1 MNMYN
6 MLVCQTPFT
15 PFHIHSKKK
24 SWVLISWHGIAFST
38 KQLVSFS
45 TGIAEN
51 HIEWGWMSSTV
62 HYITNNTILA
72 VFLFSSSIPITKLLP
87 LPRLVAHSIVD
98 RLSEIPFQGH
108 SLINKIILLIFF
120 SSNWYIFIIL
130 RENYNP
136 IVFLVYIYN
145 QQYILSL
152 TLSKYN

>member
-6 MLVCQTPFT
+6 TLVCQTPFT

-72 VFLFSSSIPITKLLP
+72 VFLFSSSILVTKLLL
-87 LPRLVAHSIVD
+87 LPRLVVHSTVD

-108 SLINKIILLIFF
+108 SLINKIILLLIFF
-120 SSNWYIFIIL
+120 YQINIFWSFWKKIIW
-130 RENYNP
+130 
-136 IVFLVYIYN
+136 
-145 QQYILSL
+145 
-152 TLSKYN
+152 